1 MKLLRETPLGDRP
14 RERLATRGASALSD
28 NQLLAIVLGTGAGD
42 RDVMELASDAVRLI
56 DQDWPNVS
64 IDRLTSIRGI
74 GSAKACTLL
83 AAFEFARRR
92 IRPEGEAIRC
102 ANDVLP
108 LVRHL
113 ADRKQETF
121 IAVSLNGAHEVIAS
135 RIVTIGLL
143 NSTQVHPREVFSDA
157 IRDRACALIVAHNHP
172 SGNVT
177 PSEEDKAVTAQLKK
191 AGELLGIRLLD
202 HIVFSPQRHHSFQEK
217 GTPPF

>member
-1 MKLLRETPLGDRP
+1 
-14 RERLATRGASALSD
+14 
-28 NQLLAIVLGTGAGD
+28 
-42 RDVMELASDAVRLI
+42 MELASDAVRLI
-56 DQDWPNVS
+56 DQDWPTVS
-64 IDRLTSIRGI
+64 IDRLTSISGI
-74 GSAKACTLL
+74 GPAKASTLL

-92 IRPEGEAIRC
+92 IRPEGEAIRG
-102 ANDVLP
+102 ATDVLP

-135 RIVTIGLL
+135 RIITIGLL

-157 IRDRACALIVAHNHP
+157 IRDRACAIIVAHNHP

-177 PSEEDKAVTAQLKK
+177 PSEEDKAVTLQLKK

-202 HIVFSPQRHHSFQEK
+202 HIIFSPQRYHSFQESS
-217 GTPPF
+217 TPPF